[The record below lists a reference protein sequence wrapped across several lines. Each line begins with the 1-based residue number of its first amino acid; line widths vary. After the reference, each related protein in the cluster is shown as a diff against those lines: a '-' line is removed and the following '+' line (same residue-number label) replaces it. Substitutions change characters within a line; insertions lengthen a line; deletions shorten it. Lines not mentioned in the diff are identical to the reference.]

1 MGDDPTRTLEGPGPL
16 ARKSGRPVLAVVSG
30 ADGERFTI
38 PTGGFVIGR
47 GDEADGRLQADGVSR
62 RHAKVLDHGDGLV
75 NLLDLGSTNGTFL
88 NGRRVDAAVLREG
101 DEVRIGQVVLRF
113 TYDDDVPDAA
123 SDAPARRPN
132 APPIADL
139 LTARELEV
147 ARLVARGLTNAEI
160 GKQLFI
166 SARTVSTHLANIYE
180 RLGIHTR
187 AALAAHVV
195 HHDLGSDE
203 P

>member
-1 MGDDPTRTLEGPGPL
+1 MGDDPTRTLDGPEPL
-16 ARKSGRPVLAVVSG
+16 ARSAGRPVLEVVAG
-30 ADGERFTI
+30 ATLERFAI
-38 PTGGFVIGR
+38 PTGGLVIGR
-47 GDEADGRLQADGVSR
+47 GDEADARLDADGVSR

-113 TYDDDVPDAA
+113 GYANEHTDAA
-123 SDAPARRPN
+123 APARDPGP
-132 APPIADL
+132 ALTEL

-160 GKQLFI
+160 GKRLFI
-166 SARTVSTHLANIYE
+166 SARTVSTHLANVYE

-195 HHDLGSDE
+195 QHDLGHE
-203 P
+203 

>member
-1 MGDDPTRTLEGPGPL
+1 MADDPTRTLDGPEPL
-16 ARKSGRPVLAVVSG
+16 ARGSGLPVLEVVAG
-30 ADGERFTI
+30 AALERFTI
-38 PTGGFVIGR
+38 PTGGLVIGR
-47 GDEADGRLQADGVSR
+47 GDVADAKLEADGVSR
-62 RHAKVLDHGDGLV
+62 RHAKVLNHGDGLV

-113 TYDDDVPDAA
+113 GYATENTEVPPPRDAG
-123 SDAPARRPN
+123 PAL
-132 APPIADL
+132 AEL

-166 SARTVSTHLANIYE
+166 SARTVSTHLANMYE

-195 HHDLGSDE
+195 QHDLGE
-203 P
+203 

>member
-1 MGDDPTRTLEGPGPL
+1 MGDDPTRTLEGPAPL
-16 ARKSGRPVLAVVSG
+16 ARGTGLPVLDVVAG
-30 ADGERFTI
+30 ATIERFAI
-38 PTGGFVIGR
+38 PTGGFVLGR
-47 GDEADGRLQADGVSR
+47 GDECDGRLQADGVSR
-62 RHAKVLDHGDGLV
+62 RHAKVVDHGDGLV

-113 TYDDDVPDAA
+113 GYA
-123 SDAPARRPN
+123 SDAPSTKPARVPGP
-132 APPIADL
+132 ALASL

-147 ARLVARGLTNAEI
+147 ARLVARGLTNVEI

-166 SARTVSTHLANIYE
+166 SARTVSTHLANMYE

-195 HHDLGSDE
+195 QHDLGSADG
-203 P
+203 

>member
-1 MGDDPTRTLEGPGPL
+1 
-16 ARKSGRPVLAVVSG
+16 VSG
-30 ADGERFTI
+30 ATIERFAI

-113 TYDDDVPDAA
+113 GYEGDENVTADPPPPRT
-123 SDAPARRPN
+123 SAPA
-132 APPIADL
+132 IAEL
-139 LTARELEV
+139 LTPRELEV

-166 SARTVSTHLANIYE
+166 SARTVSTHLANMYE

-195 HHDLGSDE
+195 QHDLGSDDA
-203 P
+203 